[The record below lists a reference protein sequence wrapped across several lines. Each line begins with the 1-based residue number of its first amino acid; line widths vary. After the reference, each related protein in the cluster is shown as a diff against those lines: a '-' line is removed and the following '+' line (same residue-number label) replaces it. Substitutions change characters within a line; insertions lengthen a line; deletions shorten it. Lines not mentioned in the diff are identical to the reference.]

1 MLHAMRNG
9 RISFGVLAVVLAL
22 GLVRAAGQQPAAPE
36 TAPAPTQ
43 QPATQQPPAQ
53 QPAAK
58 PAAKPAKPVK
68 KGKEPYTGP
77 TTVIVLPATPMLD
90 AEGRQQL
97 DPDAKPMFNAP
108 VSQMRDKKGH
118 PMFDAAGKP
127 VFQTPTDMGYD
138 EHGKKIHVAKVKP
151 PKMVALS
158 VSRGTLT
165 VDGMI
170 GKAALNYDIA
180 DFKYM
185 YLYAPWIGL
194 TVVSTEAFPGAKEQP
209 GAFNDKSL
217 VVTVGEHKLEV
228 ASDKRMLGKK
238 PQSAFVLVDRD
249 FRLPSKVPEV
259 GFGTLRKAPYSW
271 PGSKQNAPLKGVVQ
285 PPPLPK
291 TLLPIQALSP
301 CPAGQMRKPG
311 PPVLPGQAAAPQPC
325 VPMVTKPVPV
335 KLPPAPA
342 AAPAKPA
349 APAPAAPAS
358 TTPPPAAAAAPPP

>member
-1 MLHAMRNG
+1 MSAL
-9 RISFGVLAVVLAL
+9 VLAL
-22 GLVRAAGQQPAAPE
+22 GLVVGLVWGDRAAAQEPA
-36 TAPAPTQ
+36 
-43 QPATQQPPAQ
+43 AQ
-53 QPAAK
+53 QPAAQQ
-58 PAAKPAKPVK
+58 PAAAAEPAANPQLAQEPAAQQPAAAVQPAPAKPAPKK

-90 AEGRQQL
+90 SEGRQML

-127 VFQTPTDMGYD
+127 VFQTPADMGYD
-138 EHGKKIHVAKVKP
+138 EHGKKIHVVKVKP
-151 PKMVALS
+151 PKTVALS
-158 VSRGTLT
+158 LSRGTLT

-194 TVVSTEAFPGAKEQP
+194 TVVSTEPFPGAKEQP
-209 GAFNDKSL
+209 GAFNDRSL

-228 ASDKRMLGKK
+228 ASDKRLLGKK
-238 PQSAFVLVDRD
+238 PESAYVLVDRD
-249 FRLPSKVPEV
+249 FRLPSKLPEV

-271 PGSKQNAPLKGVVQ
+271 PGSKQNAPLKGPVQ

-291 TLLPIQALSP
+291 VLLPIQALPP

-311 PPVLPGQAAAPQPC
+311 PPVLPGQVTPPQPC
-325 VPMVTKPVPV
+325 VPIITKPVPV

-342 AAPAKPA
+342 GTPAPAATP
-349 APAPAAPAS
+349 APAPAA
-358 TTPPPAAAAAPPP
+358 APPPP